1 DPFFS
6 GLGNPISSAS
16 VSYQTSWGD
25 NAGMNFNVP
34 YYENTILVSA
44 IAENYSIDLL
54 AEGSFLQSHS
64 VQFSVK
70 VLHTFAFNNIQH
82 DVQINHT
89 DPLQIR
95 FELIDTSNIS
105 TIIFP
110 DEIRIFINNTLIP
123 SGSYSNETIGD
134 ETLITI
140 QENELMENVSFY
152 DINVTVSKRNFID
165 SFSNEQASFNF
176 VVETLPIS
184 TRIQLVTSE
193 IEVYHNNQTT
203 ISFRFIDTIHSEDIV
218 GASIE
223 VSLDITEGEIVT
235 HYEEDGVYHC
245 VLRIFEPS
253 VSSLNVF
260 LNITKHGYETK
271 INFLLASVNIKI
283 PELGGIRPALI
294 AVLIVAI
301 VASLATVSFFVIRSR
316 LQTRRQTQITQKSKV
331 RDIYQATYMI
341 KRLLIVH
348 HETSSPVFEI
358 NMDERM
364 VIDPS
369 IISGVLQAISS
380 IGQEMVGAR
389 TGIRKIEYYGFVIT
403 SASSGAYTVYLFSD
417 TELVKELDD
426 GIQRIANWFDVIFG
440 YEGVNWQGS
449 MDIFKNYHDNIMER
463 IVDELYLWV
472 LYPVEVTSKGLED
485 IAELDTVSQK
495 IISFVDKKTKV
506 TPAVIMDQLTEYE
519 KETLLT
525 KLFSLVDNEY
535 LKKNISD

>member
-1 DPFFS
+1 ND
-6 GLGNPISSAS
+6 
-16 VSYQTSWGD
+16 
-25 NAGMNFNVP
+25 
-34 YYENTILVSA
+34 
-44 IAENYSIDLL
+44 
-54 AEGSFLQSHS
+54 
-64 VQFSVK
+64 
-70 VLHTFAFNNIQH
+70 IQH
-82 DVQINHT
+82 DEQLNHT
-89 DPLQIR
+89 DPLLIR
-95 FELIDTSNIS
+95 FQLIDTSNSSSIV
-105 TIIFP
+105 FP
-110 DEIRIFINNTLIP
+110 DEIYVFINNSLIP
-123 SGSYSNETIGD
+123 SESFSNETIGD

-152 DINVTVSKRNFID
+152 DINVTVSKSNFID
-165 SFSNEQASFNF
+165 SFSNEQASFN
-176 VVETLPIS
+176 VVIETLPIS

-223 VSLDITEGEIVT
+223 ISLDITEGEIVT

-253 VSSLNVF
+253 VTSLNVF

-271 INFLLASVNIKI
+271 INFLLASVNIRP
-283 PELGGIRPALI
+283 PEGRIRPALI
-294 AVLIVAI
+294 AVLIVAT

-449 MDIFKNYHDNIMER
+449 MDIFKDYHDNIMER
-463 IVDELYLWV
+463 VSDELYLWV
-472 LYPVEVTSKGLED
+472 LYPLEVTSKGLAD

-495 IISFVDKKTKV
+495 IITFVDSKAKAS
-506 TPAVIMDQLTEYE
+506 PAVIMDQLTEYE